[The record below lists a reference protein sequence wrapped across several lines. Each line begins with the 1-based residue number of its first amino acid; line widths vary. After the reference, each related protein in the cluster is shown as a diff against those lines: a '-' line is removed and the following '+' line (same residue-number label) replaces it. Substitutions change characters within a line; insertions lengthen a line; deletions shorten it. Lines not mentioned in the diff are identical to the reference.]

1 MLETKKTHALLAQVS
16 DAAST
21 VGLELTD
28 VAGVIDNLSL
38 TVREQAAAFSQLKA
52 ESDRMVD
59 VTREIAGAAQAA
71 QAVAED
77 SMGRMEESRGLLDE
91 TLEAAGTFLEGIG
104 KIKAHAGEFGG
115 VLQSVGNLTAGIE
128 NIARQTNI
136 LAVNASMEAAR
147 AGQAGR
153 GFAVVADEIRTL
165 AGQTA
170 EATTAIAHTLQ
181 ELRTT
186 ANRLLAEAV
195 CGIERAVGVRERTAA
210 LHAAVTQVEQAL
222 GEVGGATRRI
232 GASVRDIDA
241 NIGGHAEV
249 IAGLAGGVA
258 TTDHDLQGARRRLNQ
273 MVTLSQGLVALPAR
287 SGIETPDSP
296 LIHAAQDA
304 ARRIGALFEQAIDQG
319 EIEVEELFDADY
331 MAVPGSNPQQHLA
344 PFVSLTDR
352 LLPAIQ
358 EPLLE
363 LDARIVFA
371 AAIDRNGFLPTH
383 NRKFSRPQSSD
394 PVWNAS
400 HCRQRRIFNDRVG
413 LGAGRNREPFIL
425 QTYRRDMGGG
435 AFVAIKDVSAP
446 ILVRGRHWGGF
457 RIGYRA

>member
-1 MLETKKTHALLAQVS
+1 MTETKKTQALLTQVS

-21 VGLELTD
+21 VGLELAD
-28 VAGVIDNLSL
+28 VAGLIDNLSL
-38 TVREQAAAFSQLKA
+38 TVRAQAAAFGQLKA

-59 VTREIAGAAQAA
+59 VTREIAGAAATAQEVAA
-71 QAVAED
+71 D
-77 SMGRMEESRGLLDE
+77 SMERMQESRGLLDE
-91 TLEAAGTFLEGIG
+91 TLGAADAFLGGIG
-104 KIKAHAGEFGG
+104 KIKDHAGEFGS
-115 VLQSVGNLTAGIE
+115 VLQSVGNLAAGIE

-153 GFAVVADEIRTL
+153 GFAVVADEVRTL

-170 EATTAIAHTLQ
+170 EATTAIARTLQ

-210 LHAAVTQVEQAL
+210 LHAAVSQVEQAL
-222 GEVGGATRRI
+222 GEVGGATRKI
-232 GASVRDIDA
+232 GDSVRDIDA
-241 NIGGHAEV
+241 NIGGHAQV
-249 IAGLAGGVA
+249 IAGLADGIA

-273 MVTLSQGLVALPAR
+273 MVTFSQGLVALPAL

-304 ARRIGALFEQAIDQG
+304 ARRIGALFEQALDRG

-331 MAVPGSNPQQHLA
+331 MAVPGSNPQQYLA
-344 PFVSLTDR
+344 PFVSLADR

-358 EPLLE
+358 EPVIE
-363 LDARIVFA
+363 LDSRIVFA
-371 AAIDRNGFLPTH
+371 AAIDRNGYLPTH
-383 NRKFSRPQSSD
+383 NRKFSRPQSAD

-413 LGAGRNREPFIL
+413 LGAGRNREPFLL

-435 AFVAIKDVSAP
+435 TYVAIKDVSAP
-446 ILVRGRHWGGF
+446 IVVRGRHWGGF